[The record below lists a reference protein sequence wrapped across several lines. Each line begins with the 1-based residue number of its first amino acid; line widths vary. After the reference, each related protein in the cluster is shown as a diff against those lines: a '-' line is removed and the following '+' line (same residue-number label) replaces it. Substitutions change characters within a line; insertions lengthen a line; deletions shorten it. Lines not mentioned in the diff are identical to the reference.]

1 MVISIDVKKALDK
14 IQNIF
19 VFSELGIE
27 GNFFNLIKD
36 FYQKK
41 KKKTQKTKKTPPLLP
56 PQTLQLTS
64 YLMVKTTKKQ
74 KGFSLTSGKRQ
85 GFSFILLR
93 FNIILKVLANAIGQE
108 KEIR

>member
-41 KKKTQKTKKTPPLLP
+41 KKKKNPKNKKNPTSPPP
-56 PQTLQLTS
+56 TNPS
-64 YLMVKTTKKQ
+64 A
-74 KGFSLTSGKRQ
+74 
-85 GFSFILLR
+85 
-93 FNIILKVLANAIGQE
+93 NIILNGKNNKKTKRFLTNIR
-108 KEIR
+108 KETRIFLHTFAFQYHPESPS

>member
-1 MVISIDVKKALDK
+1 MRKVFLQKK
-14 IQNIF
+14 
-19 VFSELGIE
+19 
-27 GNFFNLIKD
+27 
-36 FYQKK
+36 KK
-41 KKKTQKTKKTPPLLP
+41 KKKTQKTKKIPPLLP